1 MKSKWKII
9 ILIILVILLAVYLYL
24 HFRKSDDFE
33 PQIKQKI
40 AKLVNKATN
49 GLYKIDIGKIQIDIT
64 NGGIEAQ
71 NIKVYPDST
80 RLQFLENAKQLSN
93 DIYSTTIKSISI
105 KNLSVIDLIKGK
117 NIDINEITI
126 DGSSIKITH
135 KKRNFNYIDT
145 SNIYEKISSEKQ
157 FYNIKKLLFTNANLI
172 IINQD
177 KSNLTTTI
185 NNLSANLFDINID
198 SSSVNDST
206 RFLFAKRALITV
218 KNYKSETPDKLYKIT
233 VDSVSIKPQSD
244 SAIIFGIRLK
254 PNGSKD
260 EFSKKLTYLKDR
272 FDLSII
278 KMYANKIDWF
288 NLIAGENF
296 QGESM
301 HINDGYIHVYND
313 RRVPFSPKSKVGN
326 YPHQLLIKL
335 ELPIYLPLLVVKK
348 LKVSYEEFNPA
359 SEKSGTL
366 ELTNVSAQVTNIT
379 NIPSLII
386 NNSLMKV
393 TTSSRLMNDG
403 LIQADFI
410 FNLAKAKE
418 GVFGLNIFLNK
429 MDGKNL
435 NKVTENVG
443 MFRVNNLAI
452 DYLKANLEGANNT
465 ASANIT
471 FAYHDL
477 NIDVLKKAE
486 DGIKKK
492 GFLSF
497 IANAF
502 VLKNTNPSSPNKPLR
517 TYKIEYA
524 RIPQKSF
531 FNLIWKTILEGM
543 MMTVKGK

>member
-64 NGGIEAQ
+64 KGGIEAQ

-117 NIDINEITI
+117 NIDVNEITI

-135 KKRNFNYIDT
+135 KKQNFNYIDT
-145 SNIYEKISSEKQ
+145 LNIYEKISSEKQ
-157 FYNIKKLLFTNANLI
+157 FYNIKKLLFTNANLT

-185 NNLSANLFDINID
+185 TNLSANLFDINID

-206 RFLFAKRALITV
+206 RFMFAKRALIIV

-233 VDSVSIKPQSD
+233 VDSVSLKPQSD

-301 HINDGYIHVYND
+301 QINVYND
-313 RRVPFSPKSKVGN
+313 RRVPSSPKSKVGK

-359 SEKSGTL
+359 SEKSGTV
-366 ELTNVSAQVTNIT
+366 EFYNVSAQVTNIT

-393 TTSSRLMNDG
+393 TTSSRLMSDG

-410 FNLAKAKE
+410 FNLAKVKK

-443 MFRVNNLAI
+443 MFHVNNLAI
-452 DYLKANLEGANNT
+452 NYLKANVQGDNNI
-465 ASANIT
+465 ALAKVT

-477 NIDVLKKAE
+477 NIDVLKKTE
-486 DGIKKK
+486 DGTKKK

-497 IANAF
+497 ITNAF
-502 VLKNTNPSSPNKPLR
+502 VLKNTNPSSPNKPVR
-517 TYKIEYA
+517 TYEIEYA

-531 FNLIWKTILEGM
+531 FNLIWKTISEGM
-543 MMTVKGK
+543 MMTVK